1 MGMQEDKEGLVEP
14 RASQR
19 PVGGILPTPPPWG
32 EEGDPLGSH
41 LPVVTAQTANWRLL
55 PIDVAPLA

>member
-19 PVGGILPTPPPWG
+19 PVGGILPTPPLGGKRGTPWAATFQWLQHRL
-32 EEGDPLGSH
+32 EIGDSC
-41 LPVVTAQTANWRLL
+41 Q
-55 PIDVAPLA
+55 